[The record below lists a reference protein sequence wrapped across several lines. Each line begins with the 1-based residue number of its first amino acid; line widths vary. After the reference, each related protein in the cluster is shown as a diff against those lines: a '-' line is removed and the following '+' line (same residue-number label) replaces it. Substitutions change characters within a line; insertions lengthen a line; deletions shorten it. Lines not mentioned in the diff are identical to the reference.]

1 MRMNDS
7 SAARSVRIAAFLAR
21 YRNAGIF
28 SGLDAP
34 PGEAL
39 PEVATAEDAPG
50 TPKQFV
56 DELEALGPTFVKIGQ
71 ALSTRPDMVPPDYMA
86 ALARMQDEVAPFPF
100 EQAREV
106 IEAELGTAAGEA
118 FAHIDPVPI
127 GSASLAQVHRA
138 RLHDGREVAIK
149 VQRPDIEQQIRQD
162 VDVLMGI
169 ARTADRMTELGRR
182 VHFADWVHEFRL
194 LLIAEL
200 DYREEADNL
209 ERFASHFAE
218 HPQLFVPSPLRAL
231 STRRV
236 LTMDLVE
243 GVRLQDAERLR
254 ARQDGLSGLADALV
268 RGYLDQIFVHGD
280 IHADPH
286 PGNLLLAHD
295 GRLAI
300 LDLGMVIHVPA
311 RRRGQLLEMLLAA
324 IDGRGED
331 VAETG
336 IALGTSLSDFDP
348 AGYRREVSRMIAR
361 YAAHAAS
368 EAFSEGHM
376 FFDMVRTAA
385 HHGLRMPP
393 EMSVLG
399 KTLMN
404 LEAVAYTLDP
414 DLDLQRVV
422 ERHLQRLMLVRLRE
436 TLSPSRLASEALQ
449 MQRLV
454 QDLPGQLTKCLSMVA
469 DNRLRLRVV
478 GLEESRLIET
488 LQKIAN
494 RVSAGVV
501 TASLVI
507 ASAMLMRGERRI
519 AGTDYSTIV
528 LLLFV
533 TAALIGAALVLSAL
547 ITDRPSRRHRD
558 DGGKR

>member
-1 MRMNDS
+1 
-7 SAARSVRIAAFLAR
+7 
-21 YRNAGIF
+21 
-28 SGLDAP
+28 
-34 PGEAL
+34 
-39 PEVATAEDAPG
+39 
-50 TPKQFV
+50 
-56 DELEALGPTFVKIGQ
+56 
-71 ALSTRPDMVPPDYMA
+71 
-86 ALARMQDEVAPFPF
+86 
-100 EQAREV
+100 
-106 IEAELGTAAGEA
+106 
-118 FAHIDPVPI
+118 
-127 GSASLAQVHRA
+127 
-138 RLHDGREVAIK
+138 
-149 VQRPDIEQQIRQD
+149 
-162 VDVLMGI
+162 
-169 ARTADRMTELGRR
+169 
-182 VHFADWVHEFRL
+182 
-194 LLIAEL
+194 
-200 DYREEADNL
+200 
-209 ERFASHFAE
+209 
-218 HPQLFVPSPLRAL
+218 
-231 STRRV
+231 
-236 LTMDLVE
+236 
-243 GVRLQDAERLR
+243 
-254 ARQDGLSGLADALV
+254 
-268 RGYLDQIFVHGD
+268 
-280 IHADPH
+280 
-286 PGNLLLAHD
+286 
-295 GRLAI
+295 
-300 LDLGMVIHVPA
+300 
-311 RRRGQLLEMLLAA
+311 
-324 IDGRGED
+324 
-331 VAETG
+331 
-336 IALGTSLSDFDP
+336 
-348 AGYRREVSRMIAR
+348 
-361 YAAHAAS
+361 
-368 EAFSEGHM
+368 
-376 FFDMVRTAA
+376 
-385 HHGLRMPP
+385 
-393 EMSVLG
+393 MSVLG